1 VARARG
7 FYAVIAL
14 ATLVGM
20 LGNFVGLDPIRALV
34 LSAIINGVTSPPLLL
49 LIVLLANRRAV
60 MGQFV
65 NGIWSNVFGGLAVAL
80 MTVATVAYFV
90 TLFQ

>member
-1 VARARG
+1 MAHSLRIARIRG
-7 FYAVIAL
+7 TRETQERAAIFHGSENATGAI

-20 LGNFVGLDPIRALV
+20 LGNFVGLNPIRALV

-60 MGQFV
+60 MGRFV
-65 NGIWSNVFGGLAVAL
+65 NDL
-80 MTVATVAYFV
+80 
-90 TLFQ
+90 